1 MCYITLNDD
10 ISVDIFDSLLLRRS
24 VRRERSETRQNTND
38 NDVWISMDVQ
48 FKFCF
53 FISRKVE
60 RLKIMLSS
68 PIELKQNMINFLTSL
83 NRNSSEI

>member
-48 FKFCF
+48 FKFAF
-53 FISRKVE
+53 SLVE
-60 RLKIMLSS
+60 KLSA
-68 PIELKQNMINFLTSL
+68 
-83 NRNSSEI
+83 